1 MNIMVAQCG
10 ALENTAKVRIF
21 LLFEPYFSIKK
32 TVYVQ
37 KNKKTLGLCLRAMV
51 GCSFDINPAVF
62 FMNDDSRSFYSSSQ
76 TLK

>member
-10 ALENTAKVRIF
+10 VLENTAKVRIF

-37 KNKKTLGLCLRAMV
+37 KRTKNAGSMPQSNGWLL
-51 GCSFDINPAVF
+51 F
-62 FMNDDSRSFYSSSQ
+62 
-76 TLK
+76 